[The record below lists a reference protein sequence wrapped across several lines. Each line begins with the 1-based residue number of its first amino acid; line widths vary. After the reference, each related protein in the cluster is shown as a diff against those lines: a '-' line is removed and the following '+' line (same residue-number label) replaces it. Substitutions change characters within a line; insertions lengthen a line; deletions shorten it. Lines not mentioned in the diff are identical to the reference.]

1 MSTLLIVAILLI
13 LTYSF
18 VDSYYFTSSWP
29 EYEYSSVPNDTMET
43 EIQHFHFN
51 PNEVSVEEM
60 QLLGFSKKLA
70 ERISNY
76 REKGGR
82 FYKPEDLYKIWGIDS
97 QFVSELIPF
106 IQLSSESSN
115 STFTKKEP
123 STRFNPK
130 DYGDWG
136 VLGQSGIAKVELN
149 SANEEEL
156 MKLWG
161 VKEKLAAK
169 LVAYREQLGGFVHP
183 YQLKEVFGID
193 SLFFQNNEYRISLDE
208 TNIIKININQADKEA
223 LQKHP
228 YISWRM
234 AETIVNYRAHH
245 GNFKSPQDLEKIL
258 SLKKEELIRLK
269 PYLSFQ

>member
-1 MSTLLIVAILLI
+1 MSTILIVAILLI
-13 LTYSF
+13 LLYSF

-29 EYEYSSVPNDTMET
+29 EYEYTSIPKDTMEIET
-43 EIQHFHFN
+43 QRFRFN
-51 PNEVSVEEM
+51 PNEVSVKEM

-97 QFVSELIPF
+97 QFVSELIPLM
-106 IQLSSESSN
+106 QLSTEN
-115 STFTKKEP
+115 SKSTYKKKEP
-123 STRFNPK
+123 SRRFNPK
-130 DYGDWG
+130 DYGDW
-136 VLGQSGIAKVELN
+136 VVFNQSSITKIELN
-149 SANEEEL
+149 SASEEEL
-156 MKLWG
+156 TTLWG

-183 YQLKEVFGID
+183 YQLKEIYGID
-193 SLFFQNNEYRISLDE
+193 SLFLHKNEFRISLDE
-208 TNIIKININQADKEA
+208 TMIKKIHINEADKET

-234 AETIVNYRAHH
+234 AETIVNYRTHH
-245 GNFKSPQDLEKIL
+245 GKFKNHQDLENIL
-258 SLKKEELIRLK
+258 SLKKEDLVRLK